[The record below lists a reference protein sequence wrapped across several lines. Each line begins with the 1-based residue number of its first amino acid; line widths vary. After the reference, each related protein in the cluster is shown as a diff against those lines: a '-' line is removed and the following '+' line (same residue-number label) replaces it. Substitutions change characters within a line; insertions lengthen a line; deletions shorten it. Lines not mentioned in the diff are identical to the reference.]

1 LEGGKHRHEA
11 MDDVQEL
18 KIICGHLNA
27 EQKSLMIDELQH
39 GAERRPSLAPFSRR
53 SPSLRKTV
61 EAIMDQSD
69 RHESKFKKQ
78 NLKRLQTSREMLG
91 KRIAARR
98 VLRDSRQ
105 LIKKTEIFKHLSD
118 ESIKKVIDAMKYQTF
133 RDQTHLVTQGKV
145 GNELM
150 VIMHGTA
157 IVVRHGKTI
166 SKVGSLDV
174 IGEPA
179 LVNDDH
185 IRTATVQATSGVG
198 VLSLSKDRYDEFL
211 LDGTIGET
219 VDKHARRK
227 SRQYLEEWTVQ
238 KENTN
243 SSEDSSVS
251 DVSVADSSDS
261 GGDD

>member
-1 LEGGKHRHEA
+1 MAFTLRRDLGQLLRNLSGARTVHVAVYVVMFARATINVTESRSHAARY
-11 MDDVQEL
+11 EL
-18 KIICGHLNA
+18 LVSFPCILGAPLVLKRGFA
-27 EQKSLMIDELQH
+27 AVMASRALQDL
-39 GAERRPSLAPFSRR
+39 PSTNQSVAIRKKLRAFKQG
-53 SPSLRKTV
+53 LRKTV

-185 IRTATVQATSGVG
+185 IRTATVQATS
-198 VLSLSKDRYDEFL
+198 
-211 LDGTIGET
+211 
-219 VDKHARRK
+219 
-227 SRQYLEEWTVQ
+227 
-238 KENTN
+238 
-243 SSEDSSVS
+243 
-251 DVSVADSSDS
+251 
-261 GGDD
+261 